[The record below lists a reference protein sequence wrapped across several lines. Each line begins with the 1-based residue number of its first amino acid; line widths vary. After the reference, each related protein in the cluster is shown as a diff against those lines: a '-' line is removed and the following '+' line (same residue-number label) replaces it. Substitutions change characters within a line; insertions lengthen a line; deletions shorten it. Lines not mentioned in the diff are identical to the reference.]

1 MNITDSVIVACH
13 TLEIFHCQFDPCD
26 NSPKAVAAAT
36 ERFIK
41 QNEPQASAWG
51 RNWIAAGCSAYCFRL
66 YHCRMFNLGIKLQ
79 HRRSLDLCWR
89 WLGKSRQDWIISM
102 SVLRTMDLSSCGAGS
117 INMALVILGFSP
129 EGGQQHSSSREQICA
144 WQSLPECLCQ
154 SLKRCRTGL
163 HLRSSWS
170 CTITK
175 PHQQHLSPRFIS

>member
-79 HRRSLDLCWR
+79 HGRSLDLCWR
-89 WLGKSRQDWIISM
+89 WLGKSRQDWIVSM
-102 SVLRTMDLSSCGAGS
+102 SVLRAMDLSSCGAGS

-129 EGGQQHSSSREQICA
+129 EGGQQHQRA
-144 WQSLPECLCQ
+144 DLCMAKSPRMLVPVSEEMQ
-154 SLKRCRTGL
+154 NR
-163 HLRSSWS
+163 
-170 CTITK
+170 
-175 PHQQHLSPRFIS
+175 LSPQVQLELHRHKTTSAASFTEIYFLN